1 LVAALGAGCSDDDP
15 GDLAAFCA
23 AVADQDRFEAVFD
36 ELDPADVDGA
46 RTAFERARAEQAEL
60 RDLAP
65 EAARGDVEVVISF
78 VDDLIEGLEPRSSVD
93 ELGRPRVYQSLR
105 PRFDEV
111 EAAGD
116 RLGVYV
122 ESNC

>member
-1 LVAALGAGCSDDDP
+1 MLLALGAACSDDA
-15 GDLAAFCA
+15 GDLAAFCD
-23 AVADQDRFEAVFD
+23 AVGDRERFEAVF
-36 ELDPADVDGA
+36 EGLDPEDVEAA
-46 RTAFERARAEQAEL
+46 RSSFERARAEQRKL

-65 EAARGDVEVVISF
+65 DAARADVDVVLSF
-78 VDDLIEGLEPRSSVD
+78 VDDLLAGLEPDAPVD
-93 ELGRPRVYQSLR
+93 EQGRPSIYQSMR

-116 RLGVYV
+116 RLRVYV